1 MKVNEIKKIQLE
13 EGFLD
18 NLIASAQ
25 AASGGDGIT
34 GFIRSLQGQGAA
46 MKKLADSIKNGFSGE
61 LRKALGNTYMS
72 VQQGKSPVP
81 FSAII
86 KLALTAAQNV
96 SKADNTPISADQIIE
111 YMQKNKQSVVQIAG
125 GGINQLLDVIVQV
138 GQNGEAPEQLPNL
151 KFDQAIDS
159 ISLCIAS
166 AMVLSEG
173 QDLNNTPFNIDPE
186 TKQSFETYSTQVTE
200 LLLDPTSGLS
210 PDQNYKDNI
219 ENLVMVSITKA
230 IKDKYA
236 NLPSAKLEALVQN
249 TPQLVSP
256 GNLKIFLVSHNPS
269 TDTTVVDAKVKQ
281 VFEAIQGMFKAFLGL
296 AVAEVAKTGRPKASV
311 QLVVDW
317 ALAFDKQSKS
327 LKVGG
332 GSPASTDVGG
342 EKDAATATTATTATT
357 AATATTAGGKPG
369 TNAPLPGAS
378 PEDDKQI
385 FANTQLMEP
394 AAFGTEW
401 KKFTDAG
408 GTLADNPKLLALFKE
423 MTR

>member
-1 MKVNEIKKIQLE
+1 MKVNEIKKVKLE

-46 MKKLADSIKNGFSGE
+46 MKKLADSIKNGFGGE

-86 KLALTAAQNV
+86 KLALTAAQKV
-96 SKADNTPISADQIIE
+96 SQADNTPISADQIIE

-125 GGINQLLDVIVQV
+125 GGMNQLLDVIVQV
-138 GQNGEAPEQLPNL
+138 AQSGEAPEQLPNL

-173 QDLNNTPFNIDPE
+173 QDLSNTPFKMDDAV
-186 TKQSFETYSTQVTE
+186 KQSFEQFSSQVTE

-219 ENLVMVSITKA
+219 ENLVFVSIAKA

-249 TPQLVSP
+249 TPQLVTP

-269 TDTTVVDAKVKQ
+269 IDPAVVSAMVQKVS
-281 VFEAIQGMFKAFLGL
+281 EAIQGMFKAFITL
-296 AVAEVAKTGRPKASV
+296 AFAEVAKTGRPKASV
-311 QLVVDW
+311 QLVIDW
-317 ALAFDKQSKS
+317 TIAFDKQSQS

-332 GSPASTDVGG
+332 GAPASTEVGG
-342 EKDAATATTATTATT
+342 EKDAATTATTAT
-357 AATATTAGGKPG
+357 AATTAGNTAGGKPG

-378 PEDDKQI
+378 PEANKQI

-408 GTLADNPKLLALFKE
+408 GTLADNPKLLALFKD
-423 MTR
+423 MIK

>member
-1 MKVNEIKKIQLE
+1 MKVNEIKKVKLE

-46 MKKLADSIKNGFSGE
+46 MKKLADAIKNGFAGE
-61 LRKALGNTYMS
+61 LRKALGNTYMLA
-72 VQQGKSPVP
+72 QQGKSPVP

-86 KLALTAAQNV
+86 KLALTSAQNV
-96 SKADNTPISADQIIE
+96 SKADNAPISADQIIE

-125 GGINQLLDVIVQV
+125 GGMNQLLDVIVQV
-138 GQNGEAPEQLPNL
+138 AGGQEPPALPNL

-173 QDLNNTPFNIDPE
+173 QDLSNTPFKMDE
-186 TKQSFETYSTQVTE
+186 AVKQSFEQFSTQVTE

-219 ENLVMVSITKA
+219 ENLVFVSIVKT

-236 NLPSAKLEALVQN
+236 NLPSAKLETLVQQ
-249 TPQLVSP
+249 TPVLVTP
-256 GNLKIFLVSHNPS
+256 GNLKVFLVSHNPS
-269 TDTTVVDAKVKQ
+269 ADPAVVSGMVQKVS
-281 VFEAIQGMFKAFLGL
+281 EAIQGMFKAFLTL
-296 AVAEVAKTGRPKASV
+296 AFAEVAKTSRPKESL

-317 ALAFDKQSKS
+317 VQAFDKQSQS

-332 GSPASTDVGG
+332 GAPASTDVGG
-342 EKDAATATTATTATT
+342 EKDAAATATTVTTATTATT
-357 AATATTAGGKPG
+357 AGNKPG
-369 TNAPLPGAS
+369 NTGAS
-378 PEDDKQI
+378 GVGPEANKQI

-394 AAFGTEW
+394 TAFGNEW

-408 GTLADNPKLLALFKE
+408 GNLATNPKLLALFKD
-423 MTR
+423 MIK

>member
-1 MKVNEIKKIQLE
+1 VKVNEIKKVKLE

-46 MKKLADSIKNGFSGE
+46 MKKLADSIKNGFGGE

-125 GGINQLLDVIVQV
+125 GGMNQLLDVIVQV
-138 GQNGEAPEQLPNL
+138 AQSGEAPEQLPNL

-173 QDLNNTPFNIDPE
+173 QDLSNTPFKMDDAV
-186 TKQSFETYSTQVTE
+186 KQSFEQFSSQVTE

-219 ENLVMVSITKA
+219 ENLVFVSIAKA

-249 TPQLVSP
+249 TPQLVTP

-269 TDTTVVDAKVKQ
+269 IDPAVVSAMVQKVS
-281 VFEAIQGMFKAFLGL
+281 EAIQGMFKAFITL
-296 AVAEVAKTGRPKASV
+296 AFAEVAKTGRPKASV

-317 ALAFDKQSKS
+317 TIAFDKQSQS

-332 GSPASTDVGG
+332 GAPASTEVGG
-342 EKDAATATTATTATT
+342 EKDAATTDTTATTATT
-357 AATATTAGGKPG
+357 AGNTAGGKPG
-369 TNAPLPGAS
+369 TNSPLPGAS
-378 PEDDKQI
+378 PEANKQI

-408 GTLADNPKLLALFKE
+408 GTLADNPKLLALFKD
-423 MTR
+423 MIK